1 MHRAS
6 VIWLHGLGADG
17 NDFAPI
23 VPDLELS
30 DEQGL
35 FIVAIL
41 PLIMQVIFRDPRAN
55 TNRTPKSDRLLHNL
69 LCFNASTW
77 WDNQTSPGRMA

>member
-1 MHRAS
+1 MNDAVILQPKSMHRAS

-30 DEQGL
+30 DELGIR
-35 FIVAIL
+35 FIFPPCA
-41 PLIMQVIFRDPRAN
+41 Q
-55 TNRTPKSDRLLHNL
+55 TPGHH
-69 LCFNASTW
+69 
-77 WDNQTSPGRMA
+77 